1 MPVLGQVLEK
11 YPRDVKVVFKNFPL
25 NSHRFALQA
34 AAAALAAGDQGKFW
48 EFHDRLFEN
57 YSHLNDQIIRGIALS
72 LNLDMVEFDKELKD
86 PEIQKR
92 IRQDII
98 DGSQAGVNSTPT
110 VFINGKLLRNRS
122 FAGFQTAIEKE
133 LQSLGNKTVKPN
145 N

>member
-1 MPVLGQVLEK
+1 VPVLGQVLEK

-25 NSHRFALQA
+25 SSHSFALQA
-34 AAAALAAGDQGKFW
+34 AAAALAAGTQGKFW

-57 YSHLNDQIIRGIALS
+57 YNHLNDQVIRGIALS
-72 LNLDMVEFDKELKD
+72 LNLDMVEFEKNVKD

-98 DGSQAGVNSTPT
+98 DGRQAGVNSTPT

-122 FAGFQTAIEKE
+122 FAGFQAAIEKE
-133 LQSLGNKTVKPN
+133 LQSLGNKTAKPD
-145 N
+145 